1 MDHSAPHCACASGNG
16 AGPSTARTARVVLIL
31 SASSAMRKFANE
43 VIISVEFSSC
53 SWAEKWSEE
62 AMIVRVTLGLM
73 LPANNVRCWS

>member
-1 MDHSAPHCACASGNG
+1 MLRLQSHAQLLSHVVSASD
-16 AGPSTARTARVVLIL
+16 ARTARVVIIL

-53 SWAEKWSEE
+53 SWALKWSEE